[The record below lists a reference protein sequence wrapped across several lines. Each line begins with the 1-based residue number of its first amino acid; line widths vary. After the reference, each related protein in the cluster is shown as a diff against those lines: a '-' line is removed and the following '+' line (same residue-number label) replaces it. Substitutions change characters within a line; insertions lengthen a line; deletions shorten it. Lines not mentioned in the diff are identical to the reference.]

1 VAALLEGRF
10 GGESARSKID
20 ARESR
25 TAGAAVLEWRGAG
38 RVATGGECVAQGEG
52 LGGNIVIVGGG
63 HAGAALCSGLA
74 AAGQGA
80 RVHLVCE
87 EAELPYQR
95 PPLSKSFLKGPQE
108 ALQPHRS
115 EAWYADSGITLHRAD
130 PAIAIDRERRVLRL
144 RSGREIEYAQLVLAT
159 GARGRDLPQL
169 PRGLNNV
176 HVLRSAADALRV
188 RGALEAAQHLTVLGG
203 GFIGLEI
210 AATARALGKQVSVIE
225 AAPRLL
231 LRSVSSELAEHVL
244 QTHRASGI
252 DVRLNVAAVG
262 FVHDD
267 ACVASIAVEGNA
279 ELVDM
284 LVLGI
289 GAAPEVALAQAAG
302 LLCGQGQDSGVLVD
316 AGMRTSDPAILAV
329 GDCANFPVHGT
340 HRRARLESVQ
350 NANDQARTALATLL
364 GRDEPYRALPWFWSE
379 QGGMRLQMAGLMP
392 LEGTRHRRPGATPAS
407 FSILHYVGAQLVCAE
422 SVNAPLDHMAARKL
436 LEAGRSPA
444 PAVACDPA
452 VALKTHL

>member
-1 VAALLEGRF
+1 MAD
-10 GGESARSKID
+10 SADK
-20 ARESR
+20 
-25 TAGAAVLEWRGAG
+25 
-38 RVATGGECVAQGEG
+38 QGDETQS
-52 LGGNIVIVGGG
+52 GNIVIVGGG
-63 HAGAALCSGLA
+63 HAGAALCAGLA

-108 ALQPHRS
+108 PLQPHRAETWYL
-115 EAWYADSGITLHRAD
+115 EAGITLHRAD
-130 PAIAIDRERRVLRL
+130 PALAIDRERRVLRL
-144 RSGREIEYAQLVLAT
+144 RSGREIGYAQLVLAT
-159 GARGRDLPQL
+159 GARGRSLPQL
-169 PRGLNNV
+169 QKLPGGLNNV
-176 HVLRSAADALRV
+176 HVLRGAADALRL
-188 RGALEAAQHLTVLGG
+188 RAQLAAAQHVTVLGG

-210 AATARALGKQVSVIE
+210 AATARALGKRVSVIE

-231 LRSVSSELAEHVL
+231 MRSVSSELAEHVL
-244 QTHRASGI
+244 QTHRANGI

-267 ACVASIAVEGNA
+267 ERVASITADGQAEPVE
-279 ELVDM
+279 M

-302 LLCGQGQDSGVLVD
+302 LRCGQGQDSGILVD
-316 AGMRTSDPAILAV
+316 ECMRTSDPSILAV
-329 GDCANFPVHGT
+329 GDCANFPVHGSG
-340 HRRARLESVQ
+340 RRARLESVQ

-364 GRDEPYRALPWFWSE
+364 GREEPYRALPWFWSE
-379 QGGMRLQMAGLMP
+379 QGSMRLQMAGLMP

-407 FSILHYVGAQLVCAE
+407 FSVLHYVGEQLVCAE

-436 LEAGRSPA
+436 LEAARSPA
-444 PAVACDPA
+444 PDVACDPA
-452 VALKTHL
+452 IPLKAHL